1 MRKLLYLTMILIL
14 AGAFTFCCNEQPG
27 ESKQAETKAGSESGA
42 SVRDNGE
49 VSESAVA
56 KTNAQEAAKAEPI
69 LADEKAQITFVEL
82 GSVNCIPCKK
92 MQPVMKSIETK
103 YAGQVK
109 VVFHDV
115 WTDEGKPFARQYGIR
130 LIPTQIFV
138 DAAGKEIMRHEG
150 FFPEGEIDAFL
161 QLHGLKAQ

>member
-1 MRKLLYLTMILIL
+1 MRKLVYLTMILIL
-14 AGAFTFCCNEQPG
+14 AGAFTYCSNEQQS
-27 ESKQAETKAGSESGA
+27 ESKQAETTTGSDRGNSA
-42 SVRDNGE
+42 QDNGKF
-49 VSESAVA
+49 SESAVA
-56 KTNAQEAAKAEPI
+56 ETNAQEAARAEPI
-69 LADEKAQITFVEL
+69 RDDEKTQITFIEL

-103 YAGQVK
+103 YAGQIQ

-115 WTDEGKPFARQYGIR
+115 WTDEGKPFASQYGIQ

-161 QLHGLKAQ
+161 QSHGLKAQ